1 MADTMRAVQVT
12 EKGGDF
18 ELVERDVPTPGPGDV
33 LVEVE
38 ACGVC
43 HSDLFAKEG
52 VFPGVSYPVVPGHE
66 VAGRVAALGDGVH
79 GWSEGARVASAGSP
93 ATAAGASR
101 VGADSSSRART
112 WASPA

>member
-18 ELVERDVPTPGPGDV
+18 ELVARRPDPRPGDV

-79 GWSEGARVASAGSP
+79 G
-93 ATAAGASR
+93 
-101 VGADSSSRART
+101 
-112 WASPA
+112 